1 MLEEIL
7 VELKVISKINENQ
20 KISTVNNSTISIE
33 KDDIFQGS
41 RRYIWNDSRQ
51 KTVNTIENI
60 IDKSIDY
67 STSCINSSYLN
78 IYNLTN
84 TPSDHEKESHF
95 REYSKIKNLTSEIN
109 NTIKGII
116 NLQKTYKNDAIISS
130 QLDVIIHKIKT
141 HSAMIETKLEQ
152 SRPVKNYDND
162 TEL

>member
-41 RRYIWNDSRQ
+41 RRYIWSDSRE

-60 IDKSIDY
+60 VDRAIEY
-67 STSCINSSYLN
+67 STTCINSSYLN
-78 IYNLTN
+78 IYNLT
-84 TPSDHEKESHF
+84 TSPSDHEKESHF
-95 REYSKIKNLTSEIN
+95 REYSKIKNLTNEIN
-109 NTIKGII
+109 NTIKGIT

-130 QLDVIIHKIKT
+130 QLDVIIHKITT
-141 HSAMIETKLEQ
+141 HNAMIETKLEQ
-152 SRPVKNYDND
+152 SRPIKNIEKD

>member
-33 KDDIFQGS
+33 KNDIFQGS
-41 RRYIWNDSRQ
+41 RRYIWSDSRQ

-67 STSCINSSYLN
+67 SVSCINSSYLN
-78 IYNLTN
+78 IYNLTT

-95 REYSKIKNLTSEIN
+95 REYAKIKNLTSEIN
-109 NTIKGII
+109 NTIKGIT
-116 NLQKTYKNDAIISS
+116 NLQKTYKDDAIISS

-141 HSAMIETKLEQ
+141 HSSMIETKLEQ
-152 SRPVKNYDND
+152 SRPIKNSNSD

>member
-41 RRYIWNDSRQ
+41 RRYIWSDSRQ

-78 IYNLTN
+78 IYNLTT

-95 REYSKIKNLTSEIN
+95 REYAKIKNLTSEIN
-109 NTIKGII
+109 NTIKGIT
-116 NLQKTYKNDAIISS
+116 NLQKTYKADAIISS

-141 HSAMIETKLEQ
+141 HSSMIETKLEQ
-152 SRPVKNYDND
+152 SRPIKNSNSD